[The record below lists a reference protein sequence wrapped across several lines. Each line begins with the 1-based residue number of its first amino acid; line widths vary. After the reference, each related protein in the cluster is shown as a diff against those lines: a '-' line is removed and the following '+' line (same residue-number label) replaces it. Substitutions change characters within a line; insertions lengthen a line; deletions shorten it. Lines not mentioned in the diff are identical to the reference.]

1 MIAPLP
7 APFVPPR
14 APSPAPSAVPPTIDQ
29 RYRCPLGIPF
39 KSSGLTS
46 RSVLLGGV
54 FVGLLVVLSD
64 FSLFAGSLANRGAT
78 KRKIDKKTPTVFRC
92 IMSLLL
98 FPHCLDSSRG
108 FCAACPVMR
117 KGCVSLKGSTDSA
130 GICHSLLP
138 VISEPATPAPP
149 PARTPTTAPFPAPAT
164 PPLRPPPPAPPAPIT
179 VVRFPLPLTGG
190 GKGAVI

>member
-78 KRKIDKKTPTVFRC
+78 KRKIDKKTPTAFRC
-92 IMSLLL
+92 IMSIILLH
-98 FPHCLDSSRG
+98 PCLDSSRG
-108 FCAACPVMR
+108 FFAACPVMR

-130 GICHSLLP
+130 RLFNSLFP
-138 VISEPATPAPP
+138 VIPAPGTPAP
-149 PARTPTTAPFPAPAT
+149 
-164 PPLRPPPPAPPAPIT
+164 
-179 VVRFPLPLTGG
+179 
-190 GKGAVI
+190 